1 MKKYTKEEI
10 KIAQEILDE
19 IFEDIEGGPLLAI
32 LGQRIA
38 KYKATKGNKE
48 YLMLI
53 SWLRYAKV
61 FLPYRDVYIN
71 DKGDFRRELMTNN
84 HGGKKAVCVFSGTD
98 DIPIDYAIDY
108 SWFRNCSVSQLIT
121 EIEGAD
127 SIILNPTSD
136 YIEFPVELLGRVF
149 PLMQQL
155 EENIEIEKTREELN
169 SLISGANFAIG
180 EAPKFRI
187 RLKDGREF
195 KGRMLYLCFKEDV
208 EMMVI
213 EDEEKGRIEVPLSLY
228 RTREEIKE

>member
-1 MKKYTKEEI
+1 
-10 KIAQEILDE
+10 
-19 IFEDIEGGPLLAI
+19 
-32 LGQRIA
+32 
-38 KYKATKGNKE
+38 
-48 YLMLI
+48 
-53 SWLRYAKV
+53 
-61 FLPYRDVYIN
+61 
-71 DKGDFRRELMTNN
+71 MTNH
-84 HGGKKAVCVFSGTD
+84 HGGKKAIYVFSGTD
-98 DIPIDYAIDY
+98 DIPIDYAIDL

-127 SIILNPTSD
+127 SIVLNPTSD
-136 YIEFPVELLGRVF
+136 YIEFPIELLSRVF

-155 EENIEIEKTREELN
+155 EENIEVEKNREELN

-213 EDEEKGRIEVPLSLY
+213 EDVEKGRIEVPLSLY

>member
-1 MKKYTKEEI
+1 
-10 KIAQEILDE
+10 
-19 IFEDIEGGPLLAI
+19 
-32 LGQRIA
+32 
-38 KYKATKGNKE
+38 
-48 YLMLI
+48 
-53 SWLRYAKV
+53 
-61 FLPYRDVYIN
+61 
-71 DKGDFRRELMTNN
+71 MTNH
-84 HGGKKAVCVFSGTD
+84 HGGKKAIYVFSGTD
-98 DIPIDYAIDY
+98 DIPIDYAIDL

-121 EIEGAD
+121 EIDGAD
-127 SIILNPTSD
+127 SIVLNPTSD
-136 YIEFPVELLGRVF
+136 YIEFPIELLSRVF

-155 EENIEIEKTREELN
+155 DENNEVEKNREELN

-213 EDEEKGRIEVPLSLY
+213 EDMEKGRIEVPLSLY

>member
-84 HGGKKAVCVFSGTD
+84 HGSKKAVCVFSGTD

-108 SWFRNCSVSQLIT
+108 S
-121 EIEGAD
+121 
-127 SIILNPTSD
+127 
-136 YIEFPVELLGRVF
+136 
-149 PLMQQL
+149 
-155 EENIEIEKTREELN
+155 
-169 SLISGANFAIG
+169 
-180 EAPKFRI
+180 
-187 RLKDGREF
+187 
-195 KGRMLYLCFKEDV
+195 
-208 EMMVI
+208 
-213 EDEEKGRIEVPLSLY
+213 
-228 RTREEIKE
+228 